1 MPNII
6 NIIREESKK
15 ASVRETL
22 LTIPSVIRAKNMT
35 SSKGLLTGFLNLTM
49 DNAPIIPKDSAI
61 SFLITEVIIKAM
73 FGKSK

>member
-6 NIIREESKK
+6 NIMREESKK
-15 ASVRETL
+15 ESVRETL
-22 LTIPSVIRAKNMT
+22 LTIPSVIKAKNMT

-61 SFLITEVIIKAM
+61 SFLMTEVIIKAM